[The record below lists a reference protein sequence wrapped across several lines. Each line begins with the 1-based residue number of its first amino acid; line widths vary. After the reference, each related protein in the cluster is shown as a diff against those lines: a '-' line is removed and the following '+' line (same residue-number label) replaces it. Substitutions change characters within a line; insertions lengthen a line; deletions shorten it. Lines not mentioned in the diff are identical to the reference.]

1 MRSTSPRSQPAR
13 TRGAAHAA
21 AHAAALVVQRANR
34 HLWHGRRRTERV
46 AMPVI
51 HGSAVRATLGRNG
64 AGHASQSGRQDE
76 RAVLSVCRVQVRCIS
91 VGKKC
96 LPGRVVRKLLF
107 WHPSSSANPPYCS
120 LSFFSFRF
128 HDMDF
133 LDCLLLLLSIS
144 VFLLFSF
151 SVFTLF

>member
-21 AHAAALVVQRANR
+21 ALVVQRANR
-34 HLWHGRRRTERV
+34 PLWHGRRRTERV
-46 AMPVI
+46 AMPMI

-76 RAVLSVCRVQVRCIS
+76 RAVLSVCRVQVRCIAI
-91 VGKKC
+91 GKKC

-107 WHPSSSANPPYCS
+107 WHPSFSANPPYCS
-120 LSFFSFRF
+120 LSFFSIRF
-128 HDMDF
+128 HYMDF
-133 LDCLLLLLSIS
+133 PDCLLLLLSIS

>member
-13 TRGAAHAA
+13 TRCAAHAA

-34 HLWHGRRRTERV
+34 PLWHGRRRTERV
-46 AMPVI
+46 AMPMI

-91 VGKKC
+91 VGKKVSTRQSRTKIIILTSFLFC
-96 LPGRVVRKLLF
+96 KSSLLQPF
-107 WHPSSSANPPYCS
+107 LFLIQVS
-120 LSFFSFRF
+120 LYGFPR
-128 HDMDF
+128 
-133 LDCLLLLLSIS
+133 
-144 VFLLFSF
+144 LFTVTSEHIRL
-151 SVFTLF
+151 FTF